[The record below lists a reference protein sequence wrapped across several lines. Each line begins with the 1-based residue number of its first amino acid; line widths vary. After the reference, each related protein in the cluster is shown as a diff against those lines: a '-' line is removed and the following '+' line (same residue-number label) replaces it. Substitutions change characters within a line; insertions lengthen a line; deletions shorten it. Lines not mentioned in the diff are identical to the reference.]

1 MLRIILM
8 MNYFIRFQEKRKL
21 SDYLRN
27 HGLLYKW
34 HIGYQQLFE
43 IFRLGLKINRY
54 LFFIIKLYASQRD
67 LNRLL
72 ALPTSPL

>member
-8 MNYFIRFQEKRKL
+8 MNYFIRFQEKRIL
-21 SDYLRN
+21 SDYTRN

-43 IFRLGLKINRY
+43 IFRSVLTIHPDS
-54 LFFIIKLYASQRD
+54 FFSNSGFDFEPMKAPD
-67 LNRLL
+67 
-72 ALPTSPL
+72 